1 MTRENNIKNFLR
13 EYKELCKKYNVS
25 LGHEDEY
32 GGFILYEYDEEMIEW
47 VEAASDDVE
56 RKKEEER
63 RKMEQEQRFKEW
75 YSLMRQMLKEGLNI
89 VEVERGY
96 LDRNDNVGLYWVPSV
111 FKVFD
116 NEENE
121 VRAATRNEIGM
132 AEFIARNI
140 RGHKLFYEHHEDGM
154 NINMKNMIE
163 WYEKYK

>member
-32 GGFILYEYDEEMIEW
+32 GGFILHEYDEEMIEW
-47 VEAASDDVE
+47 VEAASDAVE
-56 RKKEEER
+56 RKKEEDM
-63 RKMEQEQRFKEW
+63 RKMEQEQKFKEW
-75 YSLMRQMLKEGLNI
+75 YGLMQQMLKEGLNV

-96 LDRNDNVGLYWVPSV
+96 VDRSEGLHWVPSV
-111 FKVFD
+111 YKVFD
-116 NEENE
+116 NEGNE
-121 VRAATRNEIGM
+121 VREATRNEIGR
-132 AEFIARNI
+132 AEFIACNI
-140 RGHKLFYEHHEDGM
+140 RGHKLFYEHHKDGM